1 MYLKQG
7 QDVYVPEVAVGGVD
21 LGDVAEQLD
30 RVDLRKDL
38 VALQVAQ
45 AVQEQLNQGKC
56 TAYCIQEKHLNIISQ
71 KFLHMF

>member
-30 RVDLRKDL
+30 RVDLREDL
-38 VALQVAQ
+38 VAL
-45 AVQEQLNQGKC
+45 
-56 TAYCIQEKHLNIISQ
+56 
-71 KFLHMF
+71 